1 MGESMCT
8 LGTIE
13 IKLSPEIAEFIE
25 NAVEKALNKQIQSGN
40 KESELELLST
50 QELSERLKVS
60 LPTIHKWKKA
70 GKIPFRKISQKL
82 YFNYQEV
89 IKRIPQYQLKRR

>member
-13 IKLSPEIAEFIE
+13 IKLSSEIAEFIE
-25 NAVEKALNKQIQSGN
+25 NAVAKALNKQIQSGN

-60 LPTIHKWKKA
+60 KPTIHKWKKA
-70 GKIPFRKISQKL
+70 GKIPFRKISRKL
-82 YFNYQEV
+82 YFNYDDV
-89 IKRIPQYQLKRR
+89 IKQIPQYQLKRR